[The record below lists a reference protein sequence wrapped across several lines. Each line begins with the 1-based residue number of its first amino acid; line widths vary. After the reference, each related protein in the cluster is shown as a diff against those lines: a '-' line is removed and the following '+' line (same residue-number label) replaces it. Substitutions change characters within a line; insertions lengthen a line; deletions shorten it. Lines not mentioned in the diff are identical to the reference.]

1 MESLKLNLI
10 ILMKLNRLNGCTILF
25 SFCVAA
31 RRIRKWRNYV
41 RAHEAVAS
49 ELFEL
54 RNGKFK
60 IKFIIILMKLNR
72 LKIEREKG
80 KKEVLRLSR
89 RLSHSITDAIIPA
102 LKHRIPSELRS

>member
-1 MESLKLNLI
+1 
-10 ILMKLNRLNGCTILF
+10 MKLNRLNGCTILF

-60 IKFIIILMKLNR
+60 IKFNYFDEIKSIKNCTILFYFCVAA
-72 LKIEREKG
+72 KG
-80 KKEVLRLSR
+80 KKRGF
-89 RLSHSITDAIIPA
+89 AF
-102 LKHRIPSELRS
+102 K